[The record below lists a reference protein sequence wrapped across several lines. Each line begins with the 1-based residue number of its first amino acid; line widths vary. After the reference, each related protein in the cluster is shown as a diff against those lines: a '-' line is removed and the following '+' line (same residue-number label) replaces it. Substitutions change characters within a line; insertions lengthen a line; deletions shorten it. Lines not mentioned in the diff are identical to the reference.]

1 MCNEAAQQQ
10 NKQPKKNRQESSYNL
25 EYELTQNKIDNYGKS
40 ILQIRSMVL
49 AITGILITF
58 FFKNEMIESLYIS
71 LVIIIMFIII
81 ENEHFYQQ
89 SKLYKHIYKL
99 ERNFNKIDMFRFS
112 LAKSLSSEKYWD
124 EEKLIFKVLNWS
136 FIKPRI
142 KLLKSSWFL
151 IIILLIVGGKA
162 TYHNYKYLTLNEL
175 DNQIVKINKN
185 YEKTLNNYFDINS
198 ELINIYNKIDIAESD
213 NHKLQDYLIKLKTK
227 EEEILKVIIDLKKEN
242 KKLLVSNKNVLKE
255 LISRKE
261 EIEKLVIIKDTLS
274 KDILKLENEIKVKQ

>member
-1 MCNEAAQQQ
+1 MCNEATRQQ

-58 FFKNEMIESLYIS
+58 YFKNEMIESLYIS
-71 LVIIIMFIII
+71 LIIILMFIII

-124 EEKLIFKVLNWS
+124 TEKSGIIKFNYDLIKL
-136 FIKPRI
+136 RI
-142 KLLKSSWFL
+142 KLLISSWFL

-162 TYHNYKYLTLNEL
+162 IYHNYKYLTL
-175 DNQIVKINKN
+175 
-185 YEKTLNNYFDINS
+185 
-198 ELINIYNKIDIAESD
+198 
-213 NHKLQDYLIKLKTK
+213 
-227 EEEILKVIIDLKKEN
+227 ILGV
-242 KKLLVSNKNVLKE
+242 
-255 LISRKE
+255 R
-261 EIEKLVIIKDTLS
+261 
-274 KDILKLENEIKVKQ
+274 Q